1 MTALCRPILPSESPL
16 MTIDLRSDTVT
27 MPTDSMLDAM
37 HRARL
42 GDDGREGDPTVVRLE
57 ELAASRTG
65 KEAGLF
71 LVSGTMGNLVAL
83 LAHTGRGGEVVAEAG
98 SHILRSEM
106 GGIAGIA
113 GL

>member
-1 MTALCRPILPSESPL
+1 

-71 LVSGTMGNLVAL
+71 LVSGTLGFGSFFAYF
-83 LAHTGRGGEVVAEAG
+83 AQQRDQASAPHTAD
-98 SHILRSEM
+98 
-106 GGIAGIA
+106 
-113 GL
+113 